1 GKMTTVALARALSVQ
16 EVRMRGLLV
25 KVQQLLNVDGYSVMI
40 RDEVSNTVEFN
51 RELLL
56 RQFDL
61 IREP

>member
-1 GKMTTVALARALSVQ
+1 
-16 EVRMRGLLV
+16 
-25 KVQQLLNVDGYSVMI
+25 VQQLLNVDGYSVMI